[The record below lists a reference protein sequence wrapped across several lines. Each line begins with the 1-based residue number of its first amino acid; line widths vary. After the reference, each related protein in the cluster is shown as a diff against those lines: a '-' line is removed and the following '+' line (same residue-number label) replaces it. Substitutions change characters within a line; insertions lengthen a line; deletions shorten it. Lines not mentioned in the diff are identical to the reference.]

1 MTLRMASLFDGSGGF
16 PLAAKLEGISPM
28 WSSEI
33 EPFPIRVTTKR
44 LPEVK
49 HYGDVSEVDGSE
61 VEPVDIITFGSPCQ
75 DMSVA
80 GKRAGLKGSRSNLF
94 YEAIRIIREMRI
106 KTNGAYPRY
115 IVWENVPGAFSSNRG
130 EDFRCVLESICQI
143 KDDWVAVPRS
153 RKWESAGEIMGD
165 DYSVAWRVL
174 DAQYWGVP
182 QRRKRIFLVADLA
195 DRGGAGEVL
204 FKCESVPR
212 NSQESEEQKQET
224 SGIIGN
230 CTDDA
235 VAVYENHTQDS
246 IYRELGNVCSTLATN
261 LGTGGNNQPLVVK
274 KVFRICSK
282 DSNSMKSDNP
292 HSGIYQTEVSATIDT
307 SNQSPCKNQGGI
319 VVIEGNGIR
328 PSHMGD
334 GYKESET
341 MYTLNTIERHGVA
354 YGLDRASFNQG
365 QNAKYDFTILRN
377 VEPTMTAR
385 GPNAV
390 AFSNVHRSLCATDCP
405 KGISGQM
412 MNEPEENFIALPVYS
427 SSKDSHFTSALKEK
441 AHYLYASDYKEPQ
454 LINVQYIVRRLTPTE
469 CARLQGFPDW
479 WCDDLGTEEPTAD
492 DVKFWRGVFETHR
505 KVLGTSSKPKS
516 DSQIIRWLKN
526 PHSDSAEYK
535 MWGNGVALP
544 CVRYIM
550 HNIAERHQ
558 EEEWHR
564 QVMEEMTI
572 QQLMEQEPELFE
584 V

>member
-80 GKRAGLKGSRSNLF
+80 GKRAGLHGSRSNLF

-204 FKCESVPR
+204 FKCESMPR

-224 SGIIGN
+224 SRIIGN

-235 VAVYENHTQDS
+235 VTVYENHTQDCR
-246 IYRELGNVCSTLATN
+246 YRELGQVSSTLASN

-274 KVFRICSK
+274 KVYRICSQ
-282 DSNSMKSDNP
+282 DSNAMKSANP
-292 HSGIYQTEVSATIDT
+292 NSGIYQTEVSATIDT

-334 GYKESET
+334 GYKECET
-341 MYTLNTIERHGVA
+341 MCTLNTIERHG
-354 YGLDRASFNQG
+354 
-365 QNAKYDFTILRN
+365 
-377 VEPTMTAR
+377 
-385 GPNAV
+385 V
-390 AFSNVHRSLCATDCP
+390 AFSNVHRSLCATDGP
-405 KGISGQM
+405 KGVSGQM
-412 MNEPEENFIALPVYS
+412 MNEPEENFVVENGY
-427 SSKDSHFTSALKEK
+427 T
-441 AHYLYASDYKEPQ
+441 
-454 LINVQYIVRRLTPTE
+454 VRRLTPTE

-492 DVKFWRGVFETHR
+492 DVKFWRDVFETHR
-505 KVLGTSSKPKS
+505 KVLGTSGKAKS

-572 QQLMEQEPELFE
+572 QQLMEQEPEL
-584 V
+584 

>member
-61 VEPVDIITFGSPCQ
+61 VKPVDIITFGSPCQ

-153 RKWESAGEIMGD
+153 RKWESTGEIMGD

-204 FKCESVPR
+204 FKCESMPR

-224 SGIIGN
+224 SRIIGN

-235 VAVYENHTQDS
+235 VTVYENHTQDCR
-246 IYRELGNVCSTLATN
+246 YRELGQVSSTLASN

-274 KVFRICSK
+274 KVYRICSQ
-282 DSNSMKSDNP
+282 DSNAMKSANP
-292 HSGIYQTEVSATIDT
+292 NSGIYQTEVSATIDT

-341 MYTLNTIERHGVA
+341 MYTLNTIEHHAVA
-354 YGLDRASFNQG
+354 HPIYTTSKASFH
-365 QNAKYDFTILRN
+365 T
-377 VEPTMTAR
+377 TAHTD
-385 GPNAV
+385 V
-390 AFSNVHRSLCATDCP
+390 ADTLV
-405 KGISGQM
+405 
-412 MNEPEENFIALPVYS
+412 
-427 SSKDSHFTSALKEK
+427 
-441 AHYLYASDYKEPQ
+441 ASDFKDPPTVTGEP
-454 LINVQYIVRRLTPTE
+454 YCIVRRLTPTE

-479 WCDDLGTEEPTAD
+479 WCDDLGTEDPTAD
-492 DVKFWRGVFETHR
+492 DVKFWKEVFETHR
-505 KVLGTSSKPKS
+505 RVLGTSSKPKS

>member
-94 YEAIRIIREMRI
+94 YQAIRIIREMRI

-115 IVWENVPGAFSSNRG
+115 IIWENVPGAFSSNRG

-182 QRRKRIFLVADLA
+182 QRRKRIFLVADLTY
-195 DRGGAGEVL
+195 RGGAGEIL
-204 FKCESVPR
+204 FKCESMPW
-212 NSQESEEQKQET
+212 NSQESKEPRQET

-246 IYRELGNVCSTLATN
+246 RYRELGNVCSTLATN

-274 KVFRICSK
+274 KVYRICSQ
-282 DSNSMKSDNP
+282 DSNAMKSANP
-292 HSGIYQTEVSATIDT
+292 NSGIYQTEVSATIDT

-334 GYKESET
+334 GYKECET

-354 YGLDRASFNQG
+354 YGLDRACFNQG
-365 QNAKYDFTILRN
+365 INAKFGLTIEEEKIAPLVAR
-377 VEPTMTAR
+377 EP
-385 GPNAV
+385 GAV
-390 AFSNVHRSLCATDCP
+390 AVKEQYPIYAAGRESFFMRVNENTSPTLLATDY
-405 KGISGQM
+405 KD
-412 MNEPEENFIALPVYS
+412 PVI
-427 SSKDSHFTSALKEK
+427 
-441 AHYLYASDYKEPQ
+441 
-454 LINVQYIVRRLTPTE
+454 INQGYTVRRLTPTE

-479 WCDDLGTEEPTAD
+479 WCDDLETEEPTAD
-492 DVKFWRGVFETHR
+492 DVKFWRDVFETHR

>member
-1 MTLRMASLFDGSGGF
+1 MENIQDISYGKMSQEHSAVTEVRTSAASSKASVKSKTIGWQYLDLGSGNQ
-16 PLAAKLEGISPM
+16 PEKSWEM
-28 WSSEI
+28 
-33 EPFPIRVTTKR
+33 TTQSHGESR
-44 LPEVK
+44 M
-49 HYGDVSEVDGSE
+49 HSYGVCPNV
-61 VEPVDIITFGSPCQ
+61 V
-75 DMSVA
+75 
-80 GKRAGLKGSRSNLF
+80 
-94 YEAIRIIREMRI
+94 RES
-106 KTNGAYPRY
+106 
-115 IVWENVPGAFSSNRG
+115 FLS
-130 EDFRCVLESICQI
+130 QI
-143 KDDWVAVPRS
+143 LQI
-153 RKWESAGEIMGD
+153 G
-165 DYSVAWRVL
+165 
-174 DAQYWGVP
+174 
-182 QRRKRIFLVADLA
+182 
-195 DRGGAGEVL
+195 GGAGEVL
-204 FKCESVPR
+204 LKCESMPR

-235 VAVYENHTQDS
+235 VTVYENHTQDCR
-246 IYRELGNVCSTLATN
+246 YRELGQVSSTLASN

-274 KVFRICSK
+274 KVYRICSK
-282 DSNSMKSDNP
+282 DSNAMKSANP
-292 HSGIYQTEVSATIDT
+292 NSGIYQTEVSATIDT

-334 GYKESET
+334 GYKECET

-365 QNAKYDFTILRN
+365 QNAKYDFTILQDI
-377 VEPTMTAR
+377 EPTMTAR
-385 GPNAV
+385 GSNAV
-390 AFSNVHRSLCATDCP
+390 AH
-405 KGISGQM
+405 
-412 MNEPEENFIALPVYS
+412 PVYTTS
-427 SSKDSHFTSALKEK
+427 KASYHTEVSKDVANTLV
-441 AHYLYASDYKEPQ
+441 ASDFKDPPTVIEDPY
-454 LINVQYIVRRLTPTE
+454 YIVRRLTPTE

-492 DVKFWRGVFETHR
+492 DVKFWRDVFETHR
-505 KVLGTSSKPKS
+505 KVLGTSGKAKS
-516 DSQIIRWLKN
+516 DSQIIKWLKN

>member
-80 GKRAGLKGSRSNLF
+80 GKRAGLHGSRSNLF
-94 YEAIRIIREMRI
+94 YQAIRIIREMRI

-115 IVWENVPGAFSSNRG
+115 IIWENVPGAFSSNRG

-204 FKCESVPR
+204 FKCESMPR

-224 SGIIGN
+224 SRIIGN

-235 VAVYENHTQDS
+235 VRVYENHTQDCR
-246 IYRELGNVCSTLATN
+246 YRELGNVCSTLATN

-274 KVFRICSK
+274 KVYRICSQ
-282 DSNSMKSDNP
+282 DSNAMKSANP
-292 HSGIYQTEVSATIDT
+292 NSGIYQTEVSATIDT

-334 GYKESET
+334 GYKECET

-365 QNAKYDFTILRN
+365 QNAKYDFTILPN
-377 VEPTMTAR
+377 IEPTMTAR

-390 AFSNVHRSLCATDCP
+390 AFSNVHRSLCAADGP

-412 MNEPEENFIALPVYS
+412 MNEPEENFVALPVYS

-441 AHYLYASDYKEPQ
+441 THCLYASDYKEPQ

-492 DVKFWRGVFETHR
+492 DVNFWREVFETHR
-505 KVLGTSSKPKS
+505 KVLGTSGKAKS

>member
-1 MTLRMASLFDGSGGF
+1 MEHIQDISYGKTSQEHSAATEVKTSAVSSKASVKSKTIGWQYLDLGSGNQ
-16 PLAAKLEGISPM
+16 PEKSWEM
-28 WSSEI
+28 
-33 EPFPIRVTTKR
+33 TTQSHGESWMHSIGEC
-44 LPEVK
+44 PNV
-49 HYGDVSEVDGSE
+49 V
-61 VEPVDIITFGSPCQ
+61 
-75 DMSVA
+75 
-80 GKRAGLKGSRSNLF
+80 
-94 YEAIRIIREMRI
+94 RES
-106 KTNGAYPRY
+106 
-115 IVWENVPGAFSSNRG
+115 FLS
-130 EDFRCVLESICQI
+130 QI
-143 KDDWVAVPRS
+143 LQI
-153 RKWESAGEIMGD
+153 G
-165 DYSVAWRVL
+165 
-174 DAQYWGVP
+174 
-182 QRRKRIFLVADLA
+182 
-195 DRGGAGEVL
+195 GGAGEIL
-204 FKCESVPR
+204 FKCESMPR
-212 NSQESEEQKQET
+212 NPEESKEPRQET
-224 SGIIGN
+224 SGTLGN
-230 CTDDA
+230 STDDA

-246 IYRELGNVCSTLATN
+246 RYRELGNVCSTLATN

-274 KVFRICSK
+274 KVYRICSQ
-282 DSNSMKSDNP
+282 DSNAMKSANP
-292 HSGIYQTEVSATIDT
+292 NSGIYQTEVSATIDT

-334 GYKESET
+334 GYKECET

-390 AFSNVHRSLCATDCP
+390 AFSKVHRSLCATDGP

-412 MNEPEENFIALPVYS
+412 MNEPEENFVALPVYS
-427 SSKDSHFTSALKEK
+427 SSKDSHFTSALKNK
-441 AHYLYASDYKEPQ
+441 AHCLYASDYKEPQ

-492 DVKFWRGVFETHR
+492 DVKFWRQVFETHR